1 MSMPKPAKKCLFYL
15 FITFVVVLIM
25 TPVFF
30 LITTSFMSNNEAYT
44 YPLPII
50 PAFSYKF
57 QVKKHPSKYGDS
69 YFIGIYNKNSKE
81 FESVLDTSSIDQIR
95 TYFRQQLSVSVTN
108 KDITDKLGN
117 MKNGDIIQFSF
128 RKDLLY
134 NYTTFF
140 IVVRDAFPALLRSI
154 EVAFLTILISLV
166 IGGMAGYAFAR
177 YIYKGKDIT
186 KVTILFVRMF
196 PAVSLAVPMV
206 LILTALGLFDCP
218 FGLSLVYSVGSIA
231 LTAWITASIFVGLP
245 VELEEAAQVFGATKL
260 RVFFKIT
267 LPLALPGLA
276 AASMYA
282 FLGAWNETVC
292 ALLLTQNNPTFAVV
306 VYQTLVNASGEINLV
321 AAGGICMAIPAILFT
336 LIIKKY
342 IKQMWGGVSV

>member
-1 MSMPKPAKKCLFYL
+1 MSMPKPAKKCIFYL
-15 FITFVVVLIM
+15 LITTIVIVIM
-25 TPVFF
+25 TPIFF

-50 PAFSYKF
+50 PAFSYNF
-57 QVKKHPSKYGDS
+57 QVKKHPSKWGDS
-69 YFIGIYNKNSKE
+69 YFISIYNNTMKDY
-81 FESVLDTSSIDQIR
+81 ESVLDTSSIDQIR
-95 TYFRQQLSVSVTN
+95 TYFRQQLSVTVTN
-108 KDITDKLGN
+108 EDIMGKVGE
-117 MKNGDIIQFSF
+117 MKNGDVKYFSF

-140 IVVRDAFPALLRSI
+140 RVVRDAVPALLRSI

-186 KVTILFVRMF
+186 KITILFVRMF
-196 PAVSLAVPMV
+196 PTVSLAVPMV
-206 LILTALGLFDCP
+206 LILTAIGLFDCP

-245 VELEEAAQVFGATKL
+245 IDLEEAGLVFGASRL

-321 AAGGICMAIPAILFT
+321 AAGGICMAIPAVLFT